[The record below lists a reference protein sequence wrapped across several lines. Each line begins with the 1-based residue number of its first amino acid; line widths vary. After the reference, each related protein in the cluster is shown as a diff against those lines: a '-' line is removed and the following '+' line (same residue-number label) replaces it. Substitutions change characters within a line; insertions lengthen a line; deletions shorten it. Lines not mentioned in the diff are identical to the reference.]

1 MLLVVVVH
9 HFFGDNIGI
18 YLLSIAGMLV
28 IPDSEVFAGGVQEQN
43 FYTRSLLVCI

>member
-28 IPDSEVFAGGVQEQN
+28 IPDSEVFAGGGCRNKIFIPV
-43 FYTRSLLVCI
+43 LC